1 MIWLLRGKDAT
12 GADTHVGTNTRGTF
26 IVASHKVGGIN
37 LYRLDGAE
45 KTLVSIGFSSVKAA
59 QEYVDRL

>member
-1 MIWLLRGKDAT
+1 MIWQPRGKDAS

-37 LYRLDGAE
+37 LYRLDGPE
-45 KTLVSIGFSSVKAA
+45 KTLVSIGFTSVKAA

>member
-1 MIWLLRGKDAT
+1 MIWQSRGKDAS

-37 LYRLDGAE
+37 LYRLDGAD

>member
-1 MIWLLRGKDAT
+1 MIWQPRGKDAS

-45 KTLVSIGFSSVKAA
+45 KTLVSIGFTSVKAA